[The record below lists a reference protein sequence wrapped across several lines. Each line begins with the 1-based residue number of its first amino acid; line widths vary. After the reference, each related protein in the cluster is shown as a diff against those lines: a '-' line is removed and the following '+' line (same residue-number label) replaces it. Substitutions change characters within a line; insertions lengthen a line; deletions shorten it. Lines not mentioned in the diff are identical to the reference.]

1 MADEKKT
8 DDYRI
13 NMPER
18 SDSFNR
24 PASPM
29 VRASQRQAPVTD
41 NAMVAI
47 LSYCASSIL
56 MTVTNKYV
64 LSGFDFN
71 LNFFLLCVQSVVC
84 VAAIQTCKSL
94 GIIHYRDF
102 NSDEAR
108 KCMSMAIAF
117 TRVRN

>member
-71 LNFFLLCVQSVVC
+71 LNFFLLCVQVSQNSHLTQTSAD
-84 VAAIQTCKSL
+84 AAPVGCLRGCYSDMQEP
-94 GIIHYRDF
+94 GHYPLPGLQQR
-102 NSDEAR
+102 
-108 KCMSMAIAF
+108 
-117 TRVRN
+117 